1 MSPLQSSARPAADR
15 EVRQVLLG
23 LRGAWVRLGAASF
36 AVNLLA
42 LAPTLYMLQVY
53 DRVMASQ
60 NTLTLLALS
69 LVTAAMLIDMALAE
83 SWRTRWQVRTSL
95 NLERTL
101 SARVFDASA
110 RAGLNSLQAP
120 GAQGLSDLTTL
131 RQYLVGSGVYA
142 LFDSPWTPLYLG
154 VLWLLHPLLAGT
166 AVVFLLLQVGLA
178 AWSQRAVAVPTEAV
192 AAAAR
197 REQVLLR
204 GTARH
209 AEVAEALGMLPALR
223 QHWAQRRTQQQ
234 GLGRRLHAVQQRQAG
249 LSRVLRQVQQSASLA
264 VGAWLVIQGD
274 LSPGAMIA
282 ANVLMGK
289 SLAPIDALVGSWKQ
303 ALGAREAYGRIAR
316 LLAEYPDR
324 PQAVLDGEPAGHLAL
339 IDVRATAPGRE
350 AALIDGVNLAFT
362 PGSVTALIG
371 PSGAGKSTLA
381 RIAVGIWPELSGEVT
396 LDGHPMAELD
406 RDWLGR
412 HIGYLP
418 QDIELF
424 DGSVAENICR
434 FTRPDPAQVI
444 AAAQACGLH
453 EALLRLPQGY
463 DTQVGV
469 AGHLLS
475 GGMRQRIALARA
487 VYGAPHLVVLDEPNA
502 NLDEAG
508 EAGLARLVQTL
519 KLQGSTVLIV
529 SHRPAVLSVTDR
541 IVVLKNGRVQL
552 DGPRD
557 QVLAQIQPS
566 AVRPMSPA
574 TNSATNAA
582 PHTAPPSA
590 PTPAV

>member
-1 MSPLQSSARPAADR
+1 MTSTVSSPAATSATDDR
-15 EVRQVLLG
+15 EIRAVLLG
-23 LRGAWVRLGAASF
+23 LRGAWARLGAASF

-60 NTLTLLALS
+60 NTLTLLAVS
-69 LVTAAMLIDMALAE
+69 LITAAMLVGMALAE
-83 SWRTRWQVRTSL
+83 GWRSRWQVRTSL
-95 NLERTL
+95 TLERSL

-110 RAGLNSLQAP
+110 RAGLNSLAAP
-120 GAQGLSDLTTL
+120 GAQGLADLTTL
-131 RQYLVGSGVYA
+131 RQFLVGPGVYA
-142 LFDSPWTPLYLG
+142 IFDSPWAPIYLA

-166 AVVFLLLQVGLA
+166 AFAFLLLQVGIA
-178 AWSQRAVAVPTEAV
+178 AGSQRALAQPTEAV
-192 AAAAR
+192 NAAAR
-197 REQVLLR
+197 REQTLLR

-209 AEVAEALGMLPALR
+209 AEVVEALGMLAALR
-223 QHWAQRRTQQQ
+223 RHWSQRR
-234 GLGRRLHAVQQRQAG
+234 AQQRLLAGELQALTQRLG
-249 LSRVLRQVQQSASLA
+249 GVSRVVRQIQQSASLA
-264 VGAWLVIQGD
+264 VGAWLVIHGD

-289 SLAPIDALVGSWKQ
+289 ALAPIDALVGSWKQ
-303 ALGAREAYGRIAR
+303 ALGARQAYGRIAR
-316 LLAEYPDR
+316 LLSQYPDR
-324 PQAVLDGEPAGHLAL
+324 PQAVMDGEPVGHLAL

-350 AALIDGVNLAFT
+350 APLLDGIHLAFT

-381 RIAVGIWPELSGEVT
+381 RAAVGNWPEMSGEVT
-396 LDGHPMAELD
+396 LDGHALAELD

-434 FTRPDPAQVI
+434 FTQPDPAQVI
-444 AAAQACGLH
+444 GAAQACGLH
-453 EALLRLPQGY
+453 EALLRLPRGY
-463 DTQVGV
+463 DTPVG
-469 AGHLLS
+469 ASGHLLS

-508 EAGLARLVQTL
+508 EAGLAQLVHAL
-519 KLQGSTVLIV
+519 KRQGSTVLIV

-541 IVVLKNGRVQL
+541 IVVLENGRVRL

-557 QVLAQIQPS
+557 EVLAQLHPP
-566 AVRPMSPA
+566 AVRPV
-574 TNSATNAA
+574 NAA
-582 PHTAPPSA
+582 PSA
-590 PTPAV
+590 A